1 MYVTG
6 SQQLNGQ
13 DFHGVIAEDIESGTK
28 IAYEVSDEYKFWIIW
43 NDKGFN
49 KYFCPEPMT
58 AMIDAPNL
66 DMPDGVTGYT
76 EIKPQQSYEAY
87 QRFFTVK

>member
-6 SQQLNGQ
+6 TQKLGGQ
-13 DFHGVIAEDIESGTK
+13 DFHGVIAKDLESGK
-28 IAYEVSDEYKFWIIW
+28 QLAYEVSDEYKFWIIW

-49 KYFCPEPMT
+49 GYFCPEPMT

-66 DMPDGVTGYT
+66 EMPAEMTGYR
-76 EIKPQQSYEAY
+76 EIKPQESFEAY
-87 QRFFTVK
+87 QRFFTVL